1 MSVKAMLRVQGLPV
15 GQCRLPL
22 PPTGAAEEEQ
32 ARLVWERLQLRRAAA
47 Y

>member
-1 MSVKAMLRVQGLPV
+1 MSVKAMLRAQGLPV

-32 ARLVWERLQLRRAAA
+32 ARRVWEGLQLRRAASC
-47 Y
+47 